1 MCVRACVL
9 FTSRKGFCTVH
20 LHTTVFW
27 LQGDEQTPLHLLHL
41 CLFFFNRPF
50 STFKSTQ
57 MLCCLPFIHVTV
69 FILSL
74 LSHRAVSTNDR
85 APNVDT
91 LCSALYCMETVVGKE
106 ASDLQDEALQCC
118 SDVGDVADMPSAGKC
133 SLNVALECRSPR
145 K

>member
-1 MCVRACVL
+1 MCACVRASFLLPGRGFVQCTCTRL
-9 FTSRKGFCTVH
+9 CFGCRKTSRRFSTFSTSV
-20 LHTTVFW
+20 
-27 LQGDEQTPLHLLHL
+27 
-41 CLFFFNRPF
+41 FFFNRPF

-57 MLCCLPFIHVTV
+57 MFCCLPFIHVTV

-91 LCSALYCMETVVGKE
+91 LCKCCPFVWRQWLGKRPVTFRTRR
-106 ASDLQDEALQCC
+106 C
-118 SDVGDVADMPSAGKC
+118 SDVGDVTDMPSAGKC